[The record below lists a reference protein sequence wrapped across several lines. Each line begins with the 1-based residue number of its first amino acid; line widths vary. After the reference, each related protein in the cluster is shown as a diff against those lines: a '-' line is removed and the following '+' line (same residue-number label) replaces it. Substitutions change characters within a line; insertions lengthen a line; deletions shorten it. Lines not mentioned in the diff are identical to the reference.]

1 MREYELVY
9 IVRPDME
16 EEGLEAV
23 KSKVNEAINA
33 NGGQVKEVDVW
44 GKRRLAYPIQRLREG
59 YYIVNRVQLEPKAI
73 KEVERSL
80 KLSEE
85 VIRYLLVRI

>member
-23 KSKVNEAINA
+23 KSKVNEVISAS
-33 NGGQVKEVDVW
+33 GGQVKEVDAW
-44 GKRRLAYPIQRLREG
+44 GKRRLAYPIQRLWEG

-85 VIRYLLVRI
+85 VIRHLLVRI

>member
-23 KSKVNEAINA
+23 KSKVNEVISAS
-33 NGGQVKEVDVW
+33 GGQVKEVDVW
-44 GKRRLAYPIQRLREG
+44 GKRRLAYPIQRLWEG

-85 VIRYLLVRI
+85 VIRHLLVRI

>member
-1 MREYELVY
+1 
-9 IVRPDME
+9 ME